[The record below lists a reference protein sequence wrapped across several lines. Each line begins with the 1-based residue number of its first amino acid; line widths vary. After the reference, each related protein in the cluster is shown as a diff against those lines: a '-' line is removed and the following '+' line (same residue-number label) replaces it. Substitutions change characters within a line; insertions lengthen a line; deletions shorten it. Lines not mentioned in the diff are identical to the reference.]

1 MFYFQTASK
10 VTTTVCLIFQKT
22 HVTRA
27 PPWIFCWPN
36 SPPEADSEEVSE
48 SEIKHHISLERR
60 RWALNRFGGLMIALF
75 QFLLLKSRSKTIDVK
90 KNATCKY
97 TSKCM
102 QDTFIELV
110 HTWFQ
115 ADYTTI
121 DSTCLKL
128 KKKKSLW
135 GSGFLGRN
143 PGHNGKVG
151 GLTPW
156 ASQVGI
162 NYWKMSS
169 NIVPD
174 YRSQCFWKM
183 YSSFPWNHGEW
194 SGLWWRTSRTSTI
207 FGFGTGKQ
215 KAPYVFSHN
224 IYTTM
229 TVCLEAILKY
239 DPGCAIQISSLVWN
253 LLPCISLPNGAIL

>member
-1 MFYFQTASK
+1 MTTLIPVPNISIVPNLLIIPLHVFFFGIHNFTEPICVFCNIHFPYTNTVHIHLCIYKYACIRTTVINIIRVFYFQTASK

-128 KKKKSLW
+128 KKKKKP
-135 GSGFLGRN
+135 LGIWI
-143 PGHNGKVG
+143 
-151 GLTPW
+151 PW
-156 ASQVGI
+156 EESWA
-162 NYWKMSS
+162 
-169 NIVPD
+169 
-174 YRSQCFWKM
+174 
-183 YSSFPWNHGEW
+183 
-194 SGLWWRTSRTSTI
+194 
-207 FGFGTGKQ
+207 
-215 KAPYVFSHN
+215 
-224 IYTTM
+224 
-229 TVCLEAILKY
+229 
-239 DPGCAIQISSLVWN
+239 
-253 LLPCISLPNGAIL
+253 